1 MGSGGG
7 GGARGHGPAPD
18 QKGEWPSKPWEA
30 HAIFA
35 SSGGVLRCAWAADAA
50 AYSPPYHRTYPPIER
65 CWGILEVPWHGT
77 KLVEVATRVAWAKTR
92 TWKGMH
98 PLVELRRK
106 VDQKGVTLSK
116 QAMRAV
122 ADRLQRHPELPQWDM
137 LIRPVSTSSCRIFF
151 LRNRLSVR
159 KTCGRGAKWTKIAGM
174 SYSTYRLTLRPVSP
188 VCRFNGCLAFALKSC
203 CSLEAEFFYKTI
215 HQG

>member
-1 MGSGGG
+1 M
-7 GGARGHGPAPD
+7 ARLQIKRENGPASRGKRTPFL
-18 QKGEWPSKPWEA
+18 PRLVA
-30 HAIFA
+30 
-35 SSGGVLRCAWAADAA
+35 CCDALGQPMQRR
-50 AYSPPYHRTYPPIER
+50 YSPPYHRTYPPIER

-77 KLVEVATRVAWAKTR
+77 KLVEVETRVAWAKTR

-151 LRNRLSVR
+151 LRNRPR
-159 KTCGRGAKWTKIAGM
+159 KSDT
-174 SYSTYRLTLRPVSP
+174 P
-188 VCRFNGCLAFALKSC
+188 LKAS
-203 CSLEAEFFYKTI
+203 EPEPGI
-215 HQG
+215 

>member
-1 MGSGGG
+1 M
-7 GGARGHGPAPD
+7 
-18 QKGEWPSKPWEA
+18 
-30 HAIFA
+30 
-35 SSGGVLRCAWAADAA
+35 
-50 AYSPPYHRTYPPIER
+50 
-65 CWGILEVPWHGT
+65 PWHGT
-77 KLVEVATRVAWAKTR
+77 KLVEVETRVAWAKTR

-151 LRNRLSVR
+151 LRNRL
-159 KTCGRGAKWTKIAGM
+159 RGSPGGCHLQNPGDGGYGAAAAQSRTVVFQK
-174 SYSTYRLTLRPVSP
+174 PVADWLDAPSSHHSP
-188 VCRFNGCLAFALKSC
+188 
-203 CSLEAEFFYKTI
+203 
-215 HQG
+215 